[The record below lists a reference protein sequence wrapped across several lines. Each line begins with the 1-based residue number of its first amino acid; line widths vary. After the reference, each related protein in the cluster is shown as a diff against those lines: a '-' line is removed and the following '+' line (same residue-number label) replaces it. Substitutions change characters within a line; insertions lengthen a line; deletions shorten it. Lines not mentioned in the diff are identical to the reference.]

1 MSSISFTLK
10 QIQNLKS
17 QNLMS
22 DSTPTTAQKKQ
33 PQGESQTQ
41 SLAFDP
47 EILENLFP
55 LCAHFL
61 DKRNIG
67 TLLASTRIVGMQ
79 TPGLHSIYSSL
90 SLTQNPT
97 ALDSQNLHYT
107 HKTHPLLSITTL
119 HFTSPMQG
127 VIKAFIRPQKIPNQ
141 SFQSLLNAHT
151 NTLSSKPFATQRAL
165 VIGAGKGLGNT
176 CAKLLALGGAQ
187 VLATTQ
193 NFDETH
199 EHISTLKLDVFK
211 INTQTLKT
219 LHDFQPTHLYY
230 FATPNIR
237 ALAPNGMLN
246 KKQLF
251 TYLDYYVL
259 VPSRLLNALNSLQ
272 AFFQPSSIFVEE
284 LPLEFCEYTLA
295 KATLESFARFLE
307 KQGLHTTTPRLPK
320 VATNQTLSLI
330 PQKLKSP
337 SDALIN
343 ELLSFANTQQSQKG
357 SQ

>member
-10 QIQNLKS
+10 QIQNLKC
-17 QNLMS
+17 QNLIP
-22 DSTPTTAQKKQ
+22 DSMPTMTQKEQ
-33 PQGESQTQ
+33 QSQTQ

-47 EILENLFP
+47 KILEKLFP

-61 DKRNIG
+61 DKQSIG

-97 ALDSQNLHYT
+97 AVDSQNLHYT
-107 HKTHPLLSITTL
+107 HKTHPLLNITTL

-127 VIKAFIRPQKIPNQ
+127 VVKAFIRPQKIPNQ
-141 SFQSLLNAHT
+141 NLKSLLNAHT

-176 CAKLLALGGAQ
+176 CAKLLALGGAR

-193 NFDETH
+193 NFDESH
-199 EHISTLKLDVFK
+199 EHISTLSLDILKLNAQ
-211 INTQTLKT
+211 ILKA
-219 LHDFQPTHLYY
+219 LCDFQPTHLYY
-230 FATPNIR
+230 FATPDIR
-237 ALAPNGMLN
+237 ALTPNNILD
-246 KKQLF
+246 KKQLL

-259 VPSRLLNALNSLQ
+259 APSHLLNALKSLQ

-295 KATLESFARFLE
+295 KTTLESFALFLE
-307 KQGLHTTTPRLPK
+307 KQGLHTATPRLPK

-343 ELLSFANTQQSQKG
+343 ELLNFAKTQKG